1 MSTLDEIKAK
11 VDDISKR
18 YKSASAKQSNLSG
31 LLQGKRQELAGLI
44 KEIEAAG
51 LDPKKLKE
59 RRDEL
64 KAEVVAMIEG
74 IEKQLKQVEEALG
87 LGIVWRTRRR
97 RPDIRSRYCIHRQ
110 AEQQLG

>member
-18 YKSASAKQSNLSG
+18 HKVASSKQQNLSG
-31 LLQGKRQELAGLI
+31 LLQGKREELATLI

-64 KAEVVAMIEG
+64 KQEVLAQVESID
-74 IEKQLKQVEEALG
+74 KQLKQVEEALA
-87 LGIVWRTRRR
+87 T
-97 RPDIRSRYCIHRQ
+97 Y
-110 AEQQLG
+110 ETK

>member
-18 YKSASAKQSNLSG
+18 YRAASGKQSNLSG
-31 LLQGKRQELAGLI
+31 LLQAKREELAGLI
-44 KEIEAAG
+44 REIEAAG

-64 KAEVVAMIEG
+64 KAEVLAMTESID
-74 IEKQLKQVEEALG
+74 KQLKQVEEALAAY
-87 LGIVWRTRRR
+87 
-97 RPDIRSRYCIHRQ
+97 DKQ
-110 AEQQLG
+110 

>member
-11 VDDISKR
+11 VDDISRR
-18 YKSASAKQSNLSG
+18 YKAASSKQANLGG
-31 LLQGKRQELAGLI
+31 LLQGKRDELASLI

-64 KAEVVAMIEG
+64 KQEVLVMVESID
-74 IEKQLKQVEEALG
+74 KQLKQVEEALAAYD
-87 LGIVWRTRRR
+87 TK
-97 RPDIRSRYCIHRQ
+97 
-110 AEQQLG
+110 